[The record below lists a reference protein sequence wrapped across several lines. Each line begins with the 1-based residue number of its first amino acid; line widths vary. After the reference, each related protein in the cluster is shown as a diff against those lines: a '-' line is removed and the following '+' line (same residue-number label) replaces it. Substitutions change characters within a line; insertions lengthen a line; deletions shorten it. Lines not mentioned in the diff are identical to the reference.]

1 VIAWRRTG
9 RKFPAP
15 FLLAGTLAAGTSPR
29 FVAVIATINT
39 IYFVILSLSLII
51 SVFNPRPPTAAPFNA
66 MFGSNMNRSR
76 ATKKIGFV
84 VVMILFGVA
93 LFSTRYYLVDL
104 PVYHFFGG
112 GEGPDPPALHLRGEF
127 VESNLGAA
135 EGPSG
140 ALTVRMIAQQFVF
153 VPQCV
158 EVPAGVP
165 VTFRMTSA
173 DVVHMLSFLG
183 TDYGLKVVP
192 GAVTEATFTFSKP
205 GTFKIPCHEF
215 CGAGHYAMR
224 GQLNVV
230 PREQFAGMLPGERR
244 ACELR

>member
-1 VIAWRRTG
+1 
-9 RKFPAP
+9 
-15 FLLAGTLAAGTSPR
+15 
-29 FVAVIATINT
+29 
-39 IYFVILSLSLII
+39 
-51 SVFNPRPPTAAPFNA
+51 
-66 MFGSNMNRSR
+66 M
-76 ATKKIGFV
+76 KKIGFAAAL
-84 VVMILFGVA
+84 ILFTVA
-93 LFSTRYYLVDL
+93 ILSTRYYMVDL
-104 PVYHFFGG
+104 PVYHFLGG
-112 GEGPDPPALHLRGEF
+112 GEAADPATLHLRGEF

-135 EGPSG
+135 QAPSG
-140 ALTVRMIAQQFVF
+140 SLTVRMIAQQFVF

-165 VTFRMTSA
+165 ITFRMTSA

-192 GAVTEATFTFSKP
+192 GAITEATFTFTKP

-230 PREQFAGMLPGERR
+230 PRDQFASMLPSERR
-244 ACELR
+244 TCELR

>member
-1 VIAWRRTG
+1 MPR
-9 RKFPAP
+9 
-15 FLLAGTLAAGTSPR
+15 LAAMS
-29 FVAVIATINT
+29 
-39 IYFVILSLSLII
+39 
-51 SVFNPRPPTAAPFNA
+51 
-66 MFGSNMNRSR
+66 GSNPNMLPLG
-76 ATKKIGFV
+76 KKIGFV
-84 VVMILFGVA
+84 AGVILFGAVI
-93 LFSTRYYLVDL
+93 LSTRYYMVDV
-104 PVYHFFGG
+104 PVYHFFGHFLGG
-112 GEGPDPPALHLRGEF
+112 GEGPDPSALHLRGEF

-135 EGPSG
+135 QGASG
-140 ALTVRMIAQQFVF
+140 SLTVRMIAQQFVF

-192 GAVTEATFTFSKP
+192 GAVTEATFTFAQP

-230 PREQFAGMLPGERR
+230 PRERFAHMLPGERR
-244 ACELR
+244 TCELR